1 MRGRFPLLEP
11 TPNSPFF
18 IISAIYS
25 PIPAMSTDLNLGT
38 PTPFSSSTILPLEC
52 CVHARC
58 FLYFRNISK
67 SLMNQ
72 EKAARLLMVWRE
84 VQEGALLADTHS
96 YNNNITGISIMLF
109 LAVTIVVVAGGGGR

>member
-1 MRGRFPLLEP
+1 
-11 TPNSPFF
+11 
-18 IISAIYS
+18 
-25 PIPAMSTDLNLGT
+25 
-38 PTPFSSSTILPLEC
+38 
-52 CVHARC
+52 
-58 FLYFRNISK
+58 
-67 SLMNQ
+67 MNQ